1 MHLDASKTV
10 NWNEPAA
17 HAGVTTDKVF
27 IGPDPFGLG
36 GVQVA
41 VGRSATPPSRQALR
55 DLFAARR
62 GKTQLQLV
70 VAVVN
75 GSTTHLFGPDPQA
88 QPIEMPTEQ
97 AQRQLQSVL
106 DEPDVLAAT
115 ERIAGFRKAH
125 DSTAVA
131 GFTNSGLF
139 ATHHLTQNVPQRH
152 DWDDLNRAGAA
163 LLTTRGLK
171 LIDALG
177 FKTRPATGGAVLLST
192 PTDASRA
199 VAVLLD
205 DTEQFD
211 SKSPRFQLSPVAYG
225 LAVAAQQEVP
235 WLVVLRKDQI
245 RLYPGRDGIGVGS
258 KGQAETY
265 FEIDLSTVD
274 ATFAGLLPLI
284 FTADAL
290 AVAGTT
296 DQLLAESTRYA
307 TELGDRLRER
317 IYEEIIPSLA
327 VEVTHQLAKHA
338 QLRLD
343 ADGLATAYR
352 VTLRILF
359 RLLFQAYA
367 EDRGLLPSGRNE
379 GFDANSLKT
388 NAQRLITAA
397 DDEFG
402 DSTTL
407 WRDLT
412 QVWDA
417 IDKGN
422 AQWQIPAYNGGLFS
436 SDPER
441 SPDGALFTKIQ
452 IPDRAMGPALK
463 HLLIDTTRDGVDG
476 PVDFRSLSV
485 REFGTI
491 YEGLLESSLSK
502 AEQDLTLDRDGA
514 WVPAKKGD
522 EVHVRA
528 GAVYFHSASGERKA
542 TGSYFTPK
550 VIVDHLIERSL
561 VPSLTAHLEGIA
573 DHLTKGDP
581 AAAARD
587 FFDFRVADLAMGS
600 GHFLVAAVDKI
611 EALMRTFLAQHA
623 VPGVTDELLRLAGA
637 AKEALGTD
645 DVAKSDVDEIGLL
658 RRQVAR
664 RCIYGLDINPMAVEL
679 ARLALWIHTFV
690 PGLPM
695 SNLDHGLINADSLTG
710 IGTVDE
716 ALDVLQPDRAP
727 GQSGF
732 FDDVVTDTL
741 ASAKT
746 LLVDLANAGEANKAE
761 IEESAR
767 LLEQA
772 RTASVPAERMFDV
785 AVAARVGTVDAGVIL
800 SEADVTRLASTPAVT
815 HVIDELRPAHM
826 PALFPEVF
834 LRSEP
839 GFDVLIGNPP
849 WEKVQVDERAF
860 WALHFPGLR
869 GLKVSEQKAAMA
881 GYRRDRPDL
890 VASLGAEIVASD
902 ALRRALLHGD
912 FPGLGSGHPDLYKAF
927 AWRFWRLLR
936 PGGIAGL
943 VMPRSAVTSS
953 GMAEW
958 RKEIFDFGSY
968 SDVTMLHNT
977 RGWVFPEVHPQDRF
991 VLLALSKA
999 QTDEMIIRG
1008 PFESE
1013 LQFVEPKN
1021 DPLIADPQEVR
1032 GWGVGDAL
1040 PWLPSPQSGPA
1051 FVQLTRHDR
1060 LGDPGRMDFRFRA
1073 VQGDFN
1079 ATSDAAQFVFDG
1091 SGDLPVYKGASIALW
1106 NPDTGVHFA
1115 SAKSQSIIPASMER
1129 RSRQARNRR
1138 SAFSELPPDVASSQD
1153 SLPLLNPR
1161 IVFADITNQSNTRTM
1176 IVALAPPRVVLT
1188 HKAPYLLR
1196 IRGSALDE
1204 AYLLGVLSSIPLDWY
1219 ARRYVEKTLS
1229 FDILNSFP
1237 IPSPP
1242 STSSLRRR
1250 VAQVTGRLAAVDKR
1264 YAAWAAEVEVPVGS
1278 VQTQSEKEDLL
1289 AELDAV
1295 VSLLYGLT
1303 EDQVEHVFDTFHRG
1317 WNYQSRLEAV
1327 LEHYTRWKGQA

>member
-1 MHLDASKTV
+1 MRLNASKSV
-10 NWNEPAA
+10 NWNEPATP
-17 HAGVTTDKVF
+17 AGVTPDRVF

-36 GVQVA
+36 GFQVA
-41 VGRSATPPSRQALR
+41 VGQSASPPPRQSLR

-62 GKTQLQLV
+62 GKTQIQLV
-70 VAVVN
+70 VAVVH
-75 GSTTHLFGPDPQA
+75 GSTTHLLGPDPQA
-88 QPIEMPTEQ
+88 QPVELPTEQ

-125 DSTAVA
+125 DSTAVS

-139 ATHHLTQNVPQRH
+139 ATHHLTQNVPQRP
-152 DWDDLNRAGAA
+152 DWDDLNRAGAS
-163 LLTTRGLK
+163 LLSTRGQK

-177 FKTRPATGGAVLLST
+177 FKTKPATGGAVLLST

-205 DTEQFD
+205 DAEQFD

-245 RLYPGRDGIGVGS
+245 RLYPGRDGVGVGS

-274 ATFAGLLPLI
+274 ATYAALLPLI

-290 AVAGTT
+290 AVHGTT
-296 DQLLAESTRYA
+296 DQLLDESTRYA
-307 TELGDRLRER
+307 TELGERLRER

-327 VEVTHQLAKHA
+327 VEVTHQLAKTA
-338 QLRLD
+338 DLRLD
-343 ADGLATAYR
+343 TDGLATAYR

-388 NAQRLITAA
+388 NAQRLITAG

-491 YEGLLESSLSK
+491 YEGLLESSLSG
-502 AEQDLTLDRDGA
+502 AEQDLTLDREGA

-522 EVHVRA
+522 DVHVRA

-550 VIVDHLIERSL
+550 VVVDHLIERSV
-561 VPSLTAHLEGIA
+561 VPSLTAHLDRIA
-573 DHLTKGDP
+573 NHLTKGDG

-623 VPGVTDELLRLAGA
+623 VPGVTDELLRLASA
-637 AKEALGTD
+637 ARQALGTD
-645 DVAKSDVDEIGLL
+645 DVAKSEVDEIGLL

-727 GQSGF
+727 GQAGF

-767 LLEQA
+767 LLEQS
-772 RTASVPAERMFDV
+772 REASVPAERVFDV
-785 AVAARVGTVDAGVIL
+785 AVAARVGAVDAGMIF
-800 SEADVTRLASTPAVT
+800 SEDDVTELARTPEVT
-815 HVIDELRPAHM
+815 QIIDELRPAHM
-826 PALFPEVF
+826 PVLFPEVF
-834 LRSEP
+834 LRANP

-849 WEKVQVDERAF
+849 WEELMVEEPKF
-860 WALHFPGLR
+860 WLRVRPGLL
-869 GLKVSEQKAAMA
+869 GLKPAELKSEITRLRAE
-881 GYRRDRPDL
+881 RPDM
-890 VASLGAEIVASD
+890 VAELEELSEVVGKVRQTMLKGPY
-902 ALRRALLHGD
+902 
-912 FPGLGSGHPDLYKAF
+912 PGLGTGDIDLYQAF
-927 AWRFWRLLR
+927 AWRFLQLLR
-936 PGGIAGL
+936 QGGQMG
-943 VMPRSAVTSS
+943 VVVPRSLLGAAGPRRWREATFAAGNLQAVTLINNRQ
-953 GMAEW
+953 W
-958 RKEIFDFGSY
+958 IF
-968 SDVTMLHNT
+968 
-977 RGWVFPEVHPQDRF
+977 PIHPQYSIS
-991 VLLALSKA
+991 LLTFRKCDPPSGYV
-999 QTDEMIIRG
+999 QVCG
-1008 PFESE
+1008 PFFDEKSFLVGRDE
-1013 LQFVEPKN
+1013 LGRVEVSALEVMTGSTV
-1021 DPLIADPQEVR
+1021 PLIAN
-1032 GWGVGDAL
+1032 
-1040 PWLPSPQSGPA
+1040 PQSAEVLNAIRKAP
-1051 FVQLTRHDR
+1051 R
-1060 LGDPGRMDFRFRA
+1060 LDERRPGWDFRPVAEFH
-1073 VQGDFN
+1073 
-1079 ATSDAAQFVFDG
+1079 ATNDRSTFDGDG
-1091 SGDLPVYKGASIALW
+1091 SGTVPVLGGAGFELW
-1106 NPDTGVHFA
+1106 NPSTGEMYTHGDQTKIETA
-1115 SAKSQSIIPASMER
+1115 LQAKR
-1129 RSRQARNRR
+1129 KRQIKLKS
-1138 SAFSELPPDVASSQD
+1138 SAFHGQAPAWAEDIATLPMRHARIAFRDVARSTD
-1153 SLPLLNPR
+1153 
-1161 IVFADITNQSNTRTM
+1161 TRTT
-1176 IVALAPPRVVLT
+1176 ITALVPPGVVLVNS
-1188 HKAPYLLR
+1188 APWLFNVEGDLV
-1196 IRGSALDE
+1196 AE

-1219 ARRYVEKTLS
+1219 ARKYVELHLNLH
-1229 FDILNSFP
+1229 ILNGLPVPAFDP
-1237 IPSPP
+1237 ESPV
-1242 STSSLRRR
+1242 TAR
-1250 VAQVTGRLAAVDKR
+1250 VVQIAGRLAAVDER
-1264 YAAWAAEVEVPVGS
+1264 YAEWATEVGVPIGS
-1278 VQTQSEKEDLL
+1278 VTTMREKDDLV

-1303 EDQVEHVFDTFHRG
+1303 EDQVEHVFATFHRG
-1317 WNYQSRLEAV
+1317 WNYQQRLEAA
-1327 LEHYTRWKGQA
+1327 LEHFARWKGQA

>member
-10 NWNEPAA
+10 NWNDPAA

-106 DEPDVLAAT
+106 EEPDVLAAT

-550 VIVDHLIERSL
+550 VVVDHLIERSL

-732 FDDVVTDTL
+732 FDDVITDTL

-767 LLEQA
+767 LLDQA
-772 RTASVPAERMFDV
+772 REASAPAERVFDV
-785 AVAARVGTVDAGVIL
+785 AVAARVGAVDAGMIFTEDDINEL
-800 SEADVTRLASTPAVT
+800 ARTPQVTQT
-815 HVIDELRPAHM
+815 IQELRPAHM
-826 PALFPEVF
+826 PVLFPEVF
-834 LRSEP
+834 LRSNP

-849 WEKVQVDERAF
+849 WEELMVEEPKF
-860 WALHFPGLR
+860 WLRVRPGLL
-869 GLKVSEQKAAMA
+869 GLKPAELKSEIKRLRQE
-881 GYRRDRPDL
+881 RPDMVSQL
-890 VASLGAEIVASD
+890 EELSEVVGKIRQTMLKGPY
-902 ALRRALLHGD
+902 
-912 FPGLGSGHPDLYKAF
+912 PGLGTGDIDLYQAF
-927 AWRFWRLLR
+927 AWRF
-936 PGGIAGL
+936 
-943 VMPRSAVTSS
+943 
-953 GMAEW
+953 
-958 RKEIFDFGSY
+958 
-968 SDVTMLHNT
+968 LH
-977 RGWVFPEVHPQDRF
+977 PPQDEG
-991 VLLALSKA
+991 A
-999 QTDEMIIRG
+999 
-1008 PFESE
+1008 
-1013 LQFVEPKN
+1013 
-1021 DPLIADPQEVR
+1021 VR
-1032 GWGVGDAL
+1032 
-1040 PWLPSPQSGPA
+1040 
-1051 FVQLTRHDR
+1051 
-1060 LGDPGRMDFRFRA
+1060 
-1073 VQGDFN
+1073 
-1079 ATSDAAQFVFDG
+1079 
-1091 SGDLPVYKGASIALW
+1091 
-1106 NPDTGVHFA
+1106 
-1115 SAKSQSIIPASMER
+1115 
-1129 RSRQARNRR
+1129 
-1138 SAFSELPPDVASSQD
+1138 
-1153 SLPLLNPR
+1153 
-1161 IVFADITNQSNTRTM
+1161 
-1176 IVALAPPRVVLT
+1176 
-1188 HKAPYLLR
+1188 
-1196 IRGSALDE
+1196 
-1204 AYLLGVLSSIPLDWY
+1204 VLSSPPV
-1219 ARRYVEKTLS
+1219 APGRRG
-1229 FDILNSFP
+1229 
-1237 IPSPP
+1237 IPS
-1242 STSSLRRR
+1242 
-1250 VAQVTGRLAAVDKR
+1250 LA
-1264 YAAWAAEVEVPVGS
+1264 
-1278 VQTQSEKEDLL
+1278 
-1289 AELDAV
+1289 
-1295 VSLLYGLT
+1295 
-1303 EDQVEHVFDTFHRG
+1303 
-1317 WNYQSRLEAV
+1317 
-1327 LEHYTRWKGQA
+1327 